1 VSPIA
6 RNYKE
11 GSVIYFQD
19 DSSKEIYILKTGRI
33 ALISTEI
40 DTGEEQKDEIKTGE
54 FFGIKAVLGN
64 YKREETAQVL
74 TQSVVL
80 VFNQA
85 EFEMLISK
93 NFNILMK
100 LLKVFSNQ
108 LRRIGKKV
116 RTLLDKGEER
126 IPSTELFNIGEYYF
140 KRKKAEQAVYAYKKY
155 MENYP
160 NGQFY
165 PQAEEKIEQ
174 IESGNFVSADTSV
187 ANEEDFSFSAPT
199 ADSEENFPSPISEDD
214 VDASFDSNFSSLEDV
229 NDSPSIDDTM
239 NSEKSFS
246 DDGFDSPL
254 SGLEDLGQEVSEQ
267 WQPNKKNKIEPVAE
281 KSTDI
286 TPPSPNTSESNPKV
300 KEVGVAQLYHEGF
313 SLFSQGKYNEAI
325 VKYDEVINTKNLTDA
340 ESLNFVEKSYFEKG
354 KALSESNKYQDAI
367 ISFTNLIKKF
377 SRSDLLKE
385 TLFLI
390 GENYEKANQIQKA
403 MNFYQKV
410 IGMPPRESINAK
422 AKSKLEEI
430 QSKL

>member
-1 VSPIA
+1 MSPIA

-33 ALISTEI
+33 ALTSTEI

-126 IPSTELFNIGEYYF
+126 IPATELFNIGEYYF

-214 VDASFDSNFSSLEDV
+214 VDASFDSDFSSSEDV
-229 NDSPSIDDTM
+229 NDSPSIDDTIS
-239 NSEKSFS
+239 SENSFS

-267 WQPNKKNKIEPVAE
+267 WQVKKKKIEPVAE
-281 KSTDI
+281 PMADI
-286 TPPSPNTSESNPKV
+286 TPPAPNTSESNPKV

-325 VKYDEVINTKNLTDA
+325 IKYDEVINTKNLTDD
-340 ESLNFVEKSYFEKG
+340 ESLKFVEKSYFDKG
-354 KALSESNKYQDAI
+354 KALSELNKYQDAI
-367 ISFTNLIKKF
+367 LNFTNLIKKF
-377 SRSDLLKE
+377 SRSELLKE

-410 IGMPPRESINAK
+410 IGMPPRESLNSK

>member
-1 VSPIA
+1 MSPIA

-11 GSVIYFQD
+11 GSVIYFQGD
-19 DSSKEIYILKTGRI
+19 ISKEIYILKSGRV

-74 TQSVVL
+74 NQSVVL

-116 RTLLDKGEER
+116 RALLDKGEER
-126 IPSTELFNIGEYYF
+126 IPATELFNIGEYYF

-165 PQAEEKIEQ
+165 SQAEEKIEQ

-187 ANEEDFSFSAPT
+187 AEEDFSFSAPT
-199 ADSEENFPSPISEDD
+199 SDSEENFPSPISEDD
-214 VDASFDSNFSSLEDV
+214 VDASFDSNFSSLEDENV
-229 NDSPSIDDTM
+229 SPSIDETM
-239 NSEKSFS
+239 SSENSFS

-267 WQPNKKNKIEPVAE
+267 WETKKKKIEPVAE
-281 KSTDI
+281 PNADI
-286 TPPSPNTSESNPKV
+286 TPPAPNTPESNPKV

-313 SLFSQGKYNEAI
+313 SLFSQEKYTEAI
-325 VKYDEVINTKNLTDA
+325 AKYDEVINTKNLTDA
-340 ESLNFVEKSYFEKG
+340 ESLKFVEKSYFEKG
-354 KALSESNKYQDAI
+354 KALSELKKYQEAI
-367 ISFTNLIKKF
+367 LSLTNLIKKF
-377 SRSDLLKE
+377 SRSELLKE